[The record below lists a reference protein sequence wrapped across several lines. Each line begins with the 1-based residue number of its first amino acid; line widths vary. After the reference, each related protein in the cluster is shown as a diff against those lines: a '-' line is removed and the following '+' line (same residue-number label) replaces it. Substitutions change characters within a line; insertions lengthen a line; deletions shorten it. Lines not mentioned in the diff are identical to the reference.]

1 MPSSATTTTE
11 GYAYDV
17 KTGTLSQGLATE
29 SVKPSSLTADVSYD
43 VIVIGAGFC
52 GLSAAR
58 DLSLAGKKVL
68 LLEARDRIGGRTWS
82 AKALDHTYEMGG
94 TWVHWLQPHVWAEI
108 TRYGLASSM
117 KESSGMSKNA
127 VCSYAIGSQGK
138 FTVDDPAVIDKR
150 LLPLIA
156 KFMDCDGEGGR
167 SLFPQPFL
175 PLENRRIW
183 SKYDMSLQA
192 RADQLDISDED
203 KELLLLFLNI
213 NSLSAPTTSSY
224 LNFHR
229 LYALSNYDFNGFMEI
244 CGKFKFKH
252 GTTQLASCMFDEFS
266 GTTLFREAVKSIT
279 TKPHEVDV
287 TTTSGN
293 SFHASNVICTV
304 PLHCLS
310 DVEFSPPL
318 PAAWTTTRH
327 ANMGGKV
334 HIHAK
339 EKVPAWFGLRD
350 ETANVSALFTESTSS
365 TGGTH
370 MVSFAMSEGMIAQ
383 DHLKAKP
390 SAYLEAAAADVTPPG
405 LNITPTHMF
414 WHDWVR
420 DEFAKGAWASHQ
432 PGTLSKG
439 LGQIMNKPRV
449 TERLYMANADWANGW
464 VGYIDG
470 AIEMGRRAAREIAV
484 KSQAISTAQSWPP
497 TPRM

>member
-1 MPSSATTTTE
+1 MAPVATTSTE

-17 KTGTLSQGLATE
+17 EAGSLSQGMITD
-29 SVKPSSLTADVSYD
+29 SVKPSSLQADVSYD

-68 LLEARDRIGGRTWS
+68 VLEARDRIGGRTWS

-94 TWVHWLQPHVWAEI
+94 TWIHWLQPHVWAEI
-108 TRYGLASSM
+108 TRYGLTSSI
-117 KESSGMSKNA
+117 KESSGMSKDA

-138 FTVDDPAVIDKR
+138 FTVEDPAVIDER
-150 LLPLIA
+150 LLPLVA

-167 SLFPQPFL
+167 FLFPQPFL
-175 PLENRRIW
+175 PLENRHVW
-183 SKYDMSLQA
+183 SKYDISLRE

-213 NSLSAPTTSSY
+213 NSLSVPTTGAY
-224 LNFHR
+224 LNFLR
-229 LYALSNYDFNGFMEI
+229 LYALSNYDFNCFMEI
-244 CGKFKFKH
+244 CGKFKFKD
-252 GTTQLASCMFDEFS
+252 GTTQLASCMFDEFA
-266 GTTLFREAVKSIT
+266 GTALFNEVVHSIT
-279 TKPHEVDV
+279 TKANKGDV
-287 TTTSGN
+287 TTKSGKI
-293 SFHASNVICTV
+293 FHASDIICTI
-304 PLHCLS
+304 PLHCLG

-350 ETANVSALFTESTSS
+350 ETANVSALFTESPSS
-365 TGGTH
+365 LGGTH

-383 DHLKAKP
+383 EHLKVKP
-390 SAYLEAAAADVTPPG
+390 SAYLEAAAADVIPPG
-405 LNITPTHMF
+405 FSITPTYMF
-414 WHDWVR
+414 WHDWSR

-432 PGTLSKG
+432 PGNLSKG
-439 LGQIMNKPRV
+439 LGQIMSKTRV
-449 TERLYMANADWANGW
+449 TDRVYMANADWANGW

-470 AIEMGRRAAREIAV
+470 AIEMGRKAARDIAV
-484 KSQAISTAQSWPP
+484 NRQAVYMTTAWPP
-497 TPRM
+497 ASRM